1 MMLRA
6 ESEVSEIQLPC
17 QYFPANTFADLILSH
32 GQDGMTTSLFT
43 VGPYMNMLFDG
54 MFVPDI
60 EEDGTVV
67 WWNPAGLYPSLHC
80 I

>member
-1 MMLRA
+1 
-6 ESEVSEIQLPC
+6 
-17 QYFPANTFADLILSH
+17 
-32 GQDGMTTSLFT
+32 MTTSLFT